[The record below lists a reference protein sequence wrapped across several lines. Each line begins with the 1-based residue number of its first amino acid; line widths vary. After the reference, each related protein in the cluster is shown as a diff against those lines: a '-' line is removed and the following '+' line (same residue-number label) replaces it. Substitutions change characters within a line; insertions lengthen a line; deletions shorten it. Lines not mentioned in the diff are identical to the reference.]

1 MKKKLVGIIL
11 AAGEGTRMKSL
22 LPKVLHLICGKPML
36 AYVLDLAKKIKLTNT
51 FAVLGHKKELFKD
64 LLNEYKVKTIYQEKL
79 LGTADAVNRA
89 KNALKNFTGN
99 ILILYG
105 DQPLLSEE
113 TLEKLIARHAES
125 DASATIL
132 TANVEN
138 PFGYGRIVRD
148 NYSRIRAIIE
158 EKDATGEQRNKG
170 EINTGIICFKKEP
183 LFKAIAKIKPNNAKK
198 EYYLT
203 DAIRIMADEGLLIEY
218 LSIDDSK
225 EAQGIN
231 SKGDLAIAYDFIRKK
246 IINEFMD
253 EGITIVDPNTTYIDC
268 DCDIGEDTVIYP
280 FTIIER
286 GVKIGKFC
294 SIGPFCHLRGQ
305 TVVDDNATIGNFTE
319 LARSRIG
326 KDVFMK
332 HFSYLG
338 DASVGDKV
346 NIGCGTVSANFDGKN
361 KQKTI
366 IKEGAFIGSDTVF
379 VAPVKIGRKAA
390 TGAGAVVTKD
400 VKPGEV
406 VVGVPARPIKSA

>member
-11 AAGEGTRMKSL
+11 AAGEGTRMKSN
-22 LPKVLHLICGKPML
+22 LPKMLHSICGKPML
-36 AYVLDLAKKIKLTNT
+36 AHVLDLAKKIKLTNT
-51 FAVLGHKKELFKD
+51 FVVLGHKKELFKD

-79 LGTADAVNRA
+79 LGTADAVNRT
-89 KNALKNFTGN
+89 KSVLKSFTGN

-113 TLEKLIARHAES
+113 TLEKLVNRHTES

-132 TANVEN
+132 TANMEN
-138 PFGYGRIVRD
+138 PFGYGRIIRD
-148 NYSRIRAIIE
+148 NYSRITAIVEENDAIE
-158 EKDATGEQRNKG
+158 AQRNIT

-183 LFKAIAKIKPNNAKK
+183 LFRAIAKIKPNNAKK

-203 DAIRIMADEGLLIEY
+203 DAIRIMADDGLLIES

-231 SKGDLAIAYDFIRKK
+231 SKGDLAIAYDIIRKK
-246 IINEFMD
+246 TINKFMN
-253 EGITIVDPNTTYIDC
+253 EGVTIVDPNATYIDC
-268 DCDIGEDTVIYP
+268 DCEVGEDTVIYP
-280 FTIIER
+280 FTIIEK

-294 SIGPFCHLRGQ
+294 SIGPFCHLRSQ
-305 TVVDDNATIGNFTE
+305 TVVDDNTTIGNFTE

-338 DASVGDKV
+338 DASVGNRA
-346 NIGCGTVSANFDGKN
+346 NIGCGTISANFDGKN

-366 IKEGAFIGSDTVF
+366 IEEGAFIGSDTVL
-379 VAPVKIGRKAA
+379 VAPVKVGKKAV
-390 TGAGAVVTKD
+390 TGAGAVVTRD

>member
-11 AAGEGTRMKSL
+11 AAGEGTRMKSN
-22 LPKVLHLICGKPML
+22 LPKMLHSICGKPML

-51 FAVLGHKKELFKD
+51 FVVLGYKKELFKD

-79 LGTADAVNRA
+79 LGTADAVNRT
-89 KNALKNFTGN
+89 KSVLKSFTGN

-113 TLEKLIARHAES
+113 ALEKLVSRHTES

-138 PFGYGRIVRD
+138 PFGYGRIIRD
-148 NYSRIRAIIE
+148 NYSRITAIVE
-158 EKDATGEQRNKG
+158 EKDAIEAQRNIT

-183 LFKAIAKIKPNNAKK
+183 LFRAIAKIKPNNAKK

-203 DAIRIMADEGLLIEY
+203 DAIRIMADDGLLIES

-231 SKGDLAIAYDFIRKK
+231 SKGDLAIAYDIIRKK
-246 IINEFMD
+246 TINKFMN
-253 EGITIVDPNTTYIDC
+253 EGVTIVDPNATYIDC
-268 DCDIGEDTVIYP
+268 DCEVGEDTVIYP
-280 FTIIER
+280 FTIIEK

-294 SIGPFCHLRGQ
+294 SIGPFCHLRRQ
-305 TVVDDNATIGNFTE
+305 TVVDDNTTIGNFTE

-338 DASVGDKV
+338 DASVGNRA
-346 NIGCGTVSANFDGKN
+346 NIGCGTISANFDGKN

-366 IKEGAFIGSDTVF
+366 IEEGAFIGSDTVL
-379 VAPVKIGRKAA
+379 VAPVKVGKKAV
-390 TGAGAVVTKD
+390 TGAGAVVTRD